1 MMKKEEEVRKK
12 AEESRKAEEKIL
24 GLMKA
29 PKFRVWGLGPKFRIW
44 GLGFGVGGMGL
55 WGSGSQRFGV

>member
-29 PKFRVWGLGPKFRIW
+29 PKFRLWGLGPKFRIW
-44 GLGFGVGGMGL
+44 GLGFGVGGMGF
-55 WGSGSQRFGV
+55 RI